1 MTVDAY
7 NILTGVGT
15 LYIAPVGETMPD
27 VDATP
32 AGNWRSLGETQDGV
46 EVEFS
51 ESLEKIRTDQRTG
64 AVKTTRTEEDMMVKT
79 KLAEATLENL
89 GDALGVTLTDTAAG
103 VGTIGTREIPLH
115 RGATV
120 SEWAVLFRGSSPY
133 YNGNAQYEVPRAIF
147 EKIDAFKYEKGPNTG
162 FPITISALED
172 LNAATEAERFG
183 KLIGQDAAALT

>member
-1 MTVDAY
+1 MTVSAY

-15 LYIAPVGETMPD
+15 IYIAPVGESFPAVT
-27 VDATP
+27 ATP

-51 ESLEKIRTDQRTG
+51 ESVEKIRTDQRTG
-64 AVKTTRTEEDMMVKT
+64 AVKATRTEEDVMIKT

-89 GDALGVTLTDTAAG
+89 GDALGVTLTDTAPG
-103 VGTIGTREIPLH
+103 TGTIGTREIPLH
-115 RGATV
+115 RGSTV
-120 SEWAVLFRGSSPY
+120 DEWSILFRGSSPY
-133 YNGNAQYEVPRAIF
+133 YSGNAQYEVPRAIF
-147 EKIDAFKYEKGPNTG
+147 EKVDAITYEKGANAG
-162 FPITISALED
+162 FPVTITALED